1 MSNPLAGL
9 ASSPALAPLRERVF
23 RGLWLAWLAA
33 NLTMW
38 MHDVSA
44 AWLMT
49 QLTDSPVMV
58 ALVSSASTLPV
69 FLLGIA
75 SGALADIVDR
85 RLFFAAT
92 QLWVSVVALLL
103 ALLALAGGLTA
114 QLLLALTFVNGIGLA
129 LRWPVFAAIVPDV
142 VPRPHLPEALA
153 LGAISANLS
162 RVIGPVVAGALLAF
176 SGPAAVF
183 TLNAL
188 LAAIGFWLIWRWKAE
203 PRPSTLPGERFVG
216 AMRVGVQHVWQ
227 SPRMRIVILRVA
239 LFFFQASALL
249 ALLPLLARRIEG
261 GGAGMYTLMMAALGV
276 GGITAALQ
284 FPRLRARYGRD
295 EFVRVGTMTLAVM
308 ACVVAALPTPWVALP
323 AMMLAGVAW
332 ISTANTLMMSAQLAL
347 PNWVR
352 ARGMSIVQMALMGG
366 TAGGAA
372 LWGQVASLSSVP
384 TAVIAASLAGVLLLF
399 VTRRASVGWGAD
411 EDFSPQ
417 PARSLEGVVFDVRP
431 DEGPVMVTI
440 EYRVHDADA
449 DAFARV
455 MRATRRAR
463 LRQGALSWGL
473 FRDASQHGRY
483 VEYFVDENW
492 VEHLRRHE
500 RFTAADHGLRARRL
514 ALHRGSEP
522 PRVQRY
528 VAAALGASDAPT
540 GPAAATDGGG
550 DAAPDKP

>member
-1 MSNPLAGL
+1 M
-9 ASSPALAPLRERVF
+9 SSPALAPLRERVF

-49 QLTDSPVMV
+49 QLTDSAGMV

-75 SGALADIVDR
+75 SGAMADIVDR
-85 RLFFAAT
+85 RMFFAAT

-103 ALLALAGGLTA
+103 ALLALADGLTP
-114 QLLLALTFVNGIGLA
+114 QLLLVLTFVNGIALA
-129 LRWPVFAAIVPDV
+129 LRWPVFSAIVPDV
-142 VPRPHLPEALA
+142 VPRPQLPEALA

-162 RVIGPVVAGALLAF
+162 RVIGPVVAGALLAA

-183 TLNAL
+183 TLNAV
-188 LAAIGFWLIWRWKAE
+188 LAVVGFWLIWRWKAE
-203 PRPSTLPGERFVG
+203 PQASALPGERFVG

-227 SPRMRIVILRVA
+227 SPRMRIVLLRVF

-261 GGAGMYTLMMAALGV
+261 GGAGMYTLMMAALGL
-276 GGITAALQ
+276 GGISAALQ
-284 FPRLRARYGRD
+284 FPRLRERYGRD
-295 EFVRVGTMTLAVM
+295 QFVRYGTMALALTATL
-308 ACVVAALPTPWVALP
+308 VAALPTPWIALP
-323 AMMLAGVAW
+323 AMLLAGVAW
-332 ISTANTLMMSAQLAL
+332 ISTANTLMMSAQFAL

-366 TAGGAA
+366 TASGAA
-372 LWGQVASLSSVP
+372 LWGQVAGASSVP
-384 TAVIAASLAGVLLLF
+384 AAIVASALSGVLLLF
-399 VTRRASVGWGAD
+399 ATRRASVTWGAD

-417 PARSLEGVVFDVRP
+417 PVRTLEGKVFDVRP
-431 DEGPVMVTI
+431 DEGPVMVTV
-440 EYRVHDADA
+440 EYQVDDADA
-449 DAFARV
+449 DEFARV

-463 LRQGALSWGL
+463 LRQGVLSWGL
-473 FRDASQHGRY
+473 FRDATRPGRY
-483 VEYFVDENW
+483 LEYFVDENW

-500 RFTAADHGLRARRL
+500 RFTAADQGLRARRF

-522 PRVQRY
+522 PSVQRF
-528 VAAALGASDAPT
+528 VAAALEASDP
-540 GPAAATDGGG
+540 PAAP
-550 DAAPDKP
+550 DAAPPSPPSPR